1 MCEIAC
7 CWARYLT
14 CSSLNAK
21 CLCVVLQEYLKP
33 IVYGDDEVTKTT
45 CRNVLYTCLDVGL
58 KLLHPIM
65 PFVTEE
71 LYQRLPRRRSN
82 EPPSLCVT
90 PYPAEK
96 DVRLLF
102 KKKKKRCVWL
112 VFRLKELKQ
121 IVQVA
126 KLWLKFFQNYWHCTY
141 QHQMS
146 ISHSVCK
153 LLKWFLY
160 QMKVHSLL
168 FLNICTCQ
176 KW

>member
-1 MCEIAC
+1 MLNVCVIQE
-7 CWARYLT
+7 YLKPQNPK
-14 CSSLNAK
+14 CVCVVLQEYLKPQNPKCVCVVLQEYLKPLNIK
-21 CLCVVLQEYLKP
+21 CLCVVIQEYLKPLNIKCLCVVIQEYLKP
-33 IVYGDDEVTKTT
+33 IVYGDDEVTKMT

-102 KKKKKRCVWL
+102 KK
-112 VFRLKELKQ
+112 
-121 IVQVA
+121 
-126 KLWLKFFQNYWHCTY
+126 FFYD
-141 QHQMS
+141 
-146 ISHSVCK
+146 VCD
-153 LLKWFLY
+153 
-160 QMKVHSLL
+160 
-168 FLNICTCQ
+168 
-176 KW
+176 